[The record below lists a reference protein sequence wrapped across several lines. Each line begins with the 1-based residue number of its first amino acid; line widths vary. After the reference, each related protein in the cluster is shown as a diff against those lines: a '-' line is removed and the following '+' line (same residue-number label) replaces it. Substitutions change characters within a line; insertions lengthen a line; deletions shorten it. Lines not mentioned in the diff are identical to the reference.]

1 MTPLKN
7 IESSLNIAVFGLGFV
22 GLTTAVGLAN
32 AGVNQG
38 FKVVGY
44 EIDSKKA
51 LNLQNVKIPFYEK
64 DLESAL
70 KKALKNNLIITDSIT
85 LALKN
90 AEIIIFCIGT
100 PMSSD
105 GSANLSYILDALKS
119 CIENIKITAKKPI
132 FMIKSTI
139 PPSSSSE
146 VFIPFI
152 ESFNLKNGADFIL
165 ANNPEFLRE
174 GFAYSDFMQ
183 PDRIV
188 IGLDS
193 IESKS
198 KLKKLYSPFNAP
210 LHFVSLNTAEFIK
223 YLSNTT
229 LSLNIS
235 YANEMSII
243 AQSIGNIDIIKA
255 FKILHDD
262 KRFCI
267 ESKKAGITSYLYPG
281 LGFGGYCL
289 PKDTLALYKKAKDKG
304 YNAGI
309 LENILKVNDDILR
322 FYVDKIKSE
331 CDLDSKIGIL
341 GLSFKP
347 SSDDV
352 RDSKS
357 ASLIKAL
364 LDSGFKNILAYDPLA
379 NEIFKATYDYK
390 IKYAKSL
397 ESIMENSEVL
407 VIATAWSEFKSIL
420 DSKKRIYNLRYMS

>member
-1 MTPLKN
+1 MTPKG
-7 IESSLNIAVFGLGFV
+7 LNIAVFGLGFV
-22 GLTTAVGLAN
+22 GLTTATGLAN
-32 AGVNQG
+32 SGLNYG
-38 FKVVGY
+38 FKVIGY
-44 EIDSKKA
+44 ELDSKKA
-51 LNLQNVKIPFYEK
+51 KDLQKANIPFYESGLK
-64 DLESAL
+64 EALNNAL
-70 KKALKNNLIITDSIT
+70 KHNLSITDSIT

-90 AEIIIFCIGT
+90 AEIIIYCIGT
-100 PMSSD
+100 PMDKD
-105 GSANLSYILDALKS
+105 GSANLSYIKNALRDS
-119 CIENIKITAKKPI
+119 ISNINLCAKKPI

-139 PPSSSSE
+139 PPSSCKD

-152 ESFNLKNGADFIL
+152 ESFGLKNGIDFIV

-174 GFAYSDFMQ
+174 GYAYSDFMQ

-193 IESKS
+193 IESKE
-198 KLKKLYSPFNAP
+198 KLEYLYSPFSAP
-210 LHFVSLNTAEFIK
+210 LYFTNLNTAEFIK

-243 AQSIGNIDIIKA
+243 AQTIGNIDIINA
-255 FKILHDD
+255 FKILHTD
-262 KRFCI
+262 KRFSVNGI
-267 ESKKAGITSYLYPG
+267 KAGITSYLYPG

-304 YNAGI
+304 YEAKI
-309 LENILKVNDDILR
+309 LESILDVNEKILH
-322 FYVDKIKSE
+322 FYVEKIRSE

-347 SSDDV
+347 NSDDV

-357 ASLIKAL
+357 ASLIESL
-364 LDSGFKNILAYDPLA
+364 LNIGFKNIIAYDPLA
-379 NEIFKATYDYK
+379 MDIFKTSFDYK
-390 IKYAKSL
+390 ITYAKSL
-397 ESIMENSEVL
+397 ESIIKNSDIL
-407 VIATAWSEFKSIL
+407 IIATAWSEFKSTL